1 MAALSEVV
9 VERVV
14 RCPFAVAHDYAEDF
28 FTEVAARGAEVR
40 VPLRDLVVLRRPVRM
55 VFERRPDA
63 HEVGRPHDVL
73 AVQWSAGTHL
83 FPEFRG
89 TLRLRIASVD
99 ETRLTLDGT
108 YCPPLGPL
116 GRAFDALIGRRIAR
130 ATMAD
135 LLKRLGKA
143 MERREAAFRA
153 GSSTE
158 VT

>member
-1 MAALSEVV
+1 M

-14 RCPFAVAHDYAEDF
+14 RCPFSIAHDYAEDF
-28 FTEVAARGAEVR
+28 FADVAARGAEVR

-55 VFERRPDA
+55 VFARRPDYE
-63 HEVGRPHDVL
+63 EVGRPHDAL
-73 AVQWSAGTHL
+73 AVRWTAGTHL
-83 FPEFRG
+83 FPDFHG

-99 ETRLTLDGT
+99 ETRLTLEGA
-108 YCPPLGPL
+108 YCPPLGLL

-135 LLKRLGKA
+135 LLGRLGDA

-153 GSSTE
+153 GSSGT
-158 VT
+158 TA

>member
-14 RCPFAVAHDYAEDF
+14 RCPFSSAHDYAEDF
-28 FTEVAARGAEVR
+28 LAEVAARGAEVR
-40 VPLRDLVVLRRPVRM
+40 VPLRDLLVLRRRVRM

-63 HEVGRPHDVL
+63 HEVGRPHD
-73 AVQWSAGTHL
+73 AVAVHWSAGTHL
-83 FPEFRG
+83 FPEFHG

-99 ETRLTLDGT
+99 ETRLTLEGK
-108 YCPPLGPL
+108 YRPPLGPF
-116 GRAFDALIGRRIAR
+116 GGVFDALIGRRIAR

-135 LLKRLGKA
+135 LLRRLGDA

-153 GSSTE
+153 GPSGTT
-158 VT
+158 V